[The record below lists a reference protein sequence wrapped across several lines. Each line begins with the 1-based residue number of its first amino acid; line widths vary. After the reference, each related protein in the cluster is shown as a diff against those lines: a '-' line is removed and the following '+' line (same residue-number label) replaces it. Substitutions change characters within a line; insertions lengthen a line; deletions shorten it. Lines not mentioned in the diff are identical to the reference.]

1 MQVQSE
7 FGYNILREVQIMS
20 EENTNV
26 KELEVKAFPGSV
38 DMKRK
43 VTRQE
48 LIEIMQQ
55 VSDNI
60 GVISNGLM
68 EDLNTLYAQ
77 QLFPFQMTVW
87 AIEQLLIEKGVLT
100 KEEIDNKVEERKQDL
115 LNRAKEI
122 KDKGNGM
129 EVVSDEEAFKDEFKI
144 AKDAVQ
150 KAKRGRPKKET
161 KAE

>member
-1 MQVQSE
+1 MGDE
-7 FGYNILREVQIMS
+7 
-20 EENTNV
+20 NV
-26 KELEVKAFPGSV
+26 KELEVTAFPGSA

-48 LIEIMQQ
+48 LIDIMQQ

-87 AIEQLLIEKGVLT
+87 AIEQLLIEKNVFT

-122 KDKGNGM
+122 KDKGNGL
-129 EVVSDEEAFKDEFKI
+129 ETVSKEEEFKDEYKL

-150 KAKRGRPKKET
+150 KAKKRGRPKKENI
-161 KAE
+161 ESEE

>member
-1 MQVQSE
+1 MADE
-7 FGYNILREVQIMS
+7 
-20 EENTNV
+20 NV
-26 KELEVKAFPGSV
+26 KELKVEAFPGSA

-43 VTRQE
+43 VTRKE

-60 GVISNGLM
+60 GIISNGLM

-87 AIEQLLIEKGVLT
+87 AIEQLLIEKNILT

-115 LNRAKEI
+115 LSRAKEI
-122 KDKGNGM
+122 KDKGNGP
-129 EVVSDEEAFKDEFKI
+129 EVVSKEEEFKDEFKL

-150 KAKRGRPKKET
+150 KAKSENEEEVPKPKRGRPKKVVEEP
-161 KAE
+161 KSE